1 MRHDVSRKII
11 MNSDSHCQLRVTVRI
26 SGSSQHDTELP
37 AGARRFVVCAVDVC
51 ARARE
56 YNTTPNI
63 PGVTKFTIYDL
74 T

>member
-1 MRHDVSRKII
+1 MRHDVSRKIT

-26 SGSSQHDTELP
+26 FGSSQHDPGLP
-37 AGARRFVVCAVDVC
+37 AEARRFVVCAVDMC

-56 YNTTPNI
+56 YNTTPNS
-63 PGVTKFTIYDL
+63 PGVTKLTFDDL